1 MASIL
6 IVDDSGLSRRILRR
20 ILESGGHT
28 VAEATDGM
36 SALEQYFLSKPQ
48 VVLLDLT
55 MSDMHGLEV
64 LARLRE
70 LDPHARIIV
79 ATADVQRSTRERA
92 LKAGASGFLSKPFEQ
107 ETVLAAVAKV
117 LEGDA

>member
-6 IVDDSGLSRRILRR
+6 IVDDSSLSRRILSR
-20 ILESGGHT
+20 ILQNGGHT
-28 VAEATDGM
+28 VSEAASGM
-36 SALEQYFLSKPQ
+36 AALEQYFLNKPQ

-64 LARLRE
+64 LARLRQ

-79 ATADVQRSTRERA
+79 ATADVQRSTREMA
-92 LKAGASGFLSKPFEQ
+92 MKAGASAFLSKPFE
-107 ETVLAAVAKV
+107 EVTVLTTVSSV
-117 LEGDA
+117 LEESA

>member
-28 VAEATDGM
+28 VTEATDGM
-36 SALEQYFLSKPQ
+36 SALEQYVLTKPQ

-64 LARLRE
+64 LARLRD

-79 ATADVQRSTRERA
+79 ATADVQRSTQEMA
-92 LKAGASGFLSKPFEQ
+92 MQAGASGFLSKPFEEQ
-107 ETVLAAVAKV
+107 TVLAAVAGV
-117 LEGDA
+117 LGGGA